1 MVRPLSCSVMA
12 WRVIALRMVAY
23 VHILGVTAHPTAAW
37 TAQRAR
43 NLVMDLDERI
53 VSQLVPDPRP

>member
-1 MVRPLSCSVMA
+1 MA